1 VSRKKALIKG
11 IIRAKF
17 RINQT
22 FSNDKSEINSRAG
35 KIRENTKLIRS
46 GFKTSDQVQGQGVPG
61 IGNGV
66 RHTFWRMSISIRGTI
81 RHEYWRT
88 IGH

>member
-46 GFKTSDQVQGQGVPG
+46 GLKTSDHVREQDVAR
-61 IGNGV
+61 IENGAYRSV
-66 RHTFWRMSISIRGTI
+66 R
-81 RHEYWRT
+81 EYFNPRDNAA